1 MFRSASTSR
10 CYYVSRKT
18 ASVFDVRTRRVC
30 VPGWPPVTYPLDISP
45 KRPVSGPL
53 QSKRPGSGPLRF
65 ASAQGLGHSQ
75 SERGNAQCL
84 GQGSTTHNA
93 KRAPVSGLARMWV
106 QPPSMHRPY
115 VTRMVLRKGWAQKGA
130 AARTRRPVS
139 GPPSKKICAT
149 NKCTICAKRNG
160 RRGVLLQGECTT
172 GGGTS

>member
-1 MFRSASTSR
+1 MCSGQQDLKVLLRYSKDSVCLRCQDTQSLRSWVASGHL
-10 CYYVSRKT
+10 
-18 ASVFDVRTRRVC
+18 SVGHQSEAPSVWATPVEAPRV
-30 VPGWPPVTYPLDISP
+30 WATPLC
-45 KRPVSGPL
+45 
-53 QSKRPGSGPLRF
+53 KRPGSGPLTVRTRQRPV
-65 ASAQGLGHSQ
+65 SGSRLYHS
-75 SERGNAQCL
+75 
-84 GQGSTTHNA
+84 HA
-93 KRAPVSGLARMWV
+93 KGAPVSGQARMWV